1 MLKVGASFVSPP
13 MSQRG
18 SRSAFLTPASIG
30 AEPSISQYQLA
41 TFVLAAA
48 QAEKETAQREK
59 EGNNNLKKKG
69 KALIILSVFKR
80 RKFTAD
86 YL

>member
-1 MLKVGASFVSPP
+1 
-13 MSQRG
+13 
-18 SRSAFLTPASIG
+18 
-30 AEPSISQYQLA
+30 
-41 TFVLAAA
+41 VLAAA

-80 RKFTAD
+80 RKFTAE